1 VISLLTVIR
10 VPSPEDGTRNKQ
22 PIRAVPRLG
31 NQEAFEVAASL
42 RDVSNGK
49 MEDT

>member
-1 VISLLTVIR
+1 MISLLTAIR
-10 VPSPEDGTRNKQ
+10 VPRPEGGTRNKQ

-31 NQEAFEVAASL
+31 NQEASEVAASF

-49 MEDT
+49 MENT